1 MKKVILRIVLV
12 LIAIPLLAL
21 VIVSVIFGIANRTNG
36 RIMSSGE
43 LRKYLVYVP
52 ESYNPDEPVPLVIT
66 IHGFAQ
72 WPANQMRISQW
83 NDLADE
89 YGFIVVYPS
98 GTGFPLRWRVHSEDP
113 ESGDP
118 EKEVLFISDLID
130 KLEEQYNIDPNR
142 IYANGLSNG
151 GGMSL
156 LLACNLSERIA
167 AIGGVA
173 GAYVTPL
180 EKCNPSRAVPLIVF
194 HGVADP
200 IVPFHGGPSGS
211 FDIPFPDI
219 PIWAGDYALKNS
231 CDLKPIILLDSG
243 AITGVRY
250 ADCANGTTVEFFTIV
265 DGGHTWPGGEALP
278 EWITGKTSMEIDATG
293 LMWEF
298 FSQYQVDKP

>member
-1 MKKVILRIVLV
+1 MKKVILRIFLI
-12 LIAIPLLAL
+12 LIAIPLIAI
-21 VIVSVIFGIANRTNG
+21 VILGIMFGIANRTNG

-52 ESYNPDEPVPLVIT
+52 DSYNPDEPTPLVIT

-98 GTGFPLRWRVHSEDP
+98 GTDFPLRWRVYSEDP
-113 ESGDP
+113 DSGDP
-118 EKEVLFISDLID
+118 EKEVAFFSDLID
-130 KLEEQYNIDPNR
+130 KLEGQYNIDPTR

-156 LLACNLSERIA
+156 LLACELSERIT

-173 GAYVTPL
+173 GAYMTPL
-180 EKCNPSRAVPLIVF
+180 ENCNPIRTVPMIAF
-194 HGVADP
+194 HGMADP
-200 IVPFHGGPSGS
+200 IVPFQGGPSRS
-211 FDIPFPDI
+211 FDVPFPDI
-219 PIWAGDYALKNS
+219 PTWVNDYAIMNACNPVSETLM
-231 CDLKPIILLDSG
+231 DSG
-243 AITGVRY
+243 AVKGIRFSNCTDDSAVVFY
-250 ADCANGTTVEFFTIV
+250 SIV

-278 EWITGKTSMEIDATG
+278 EWITGKTSMEIDASR

-298 FSQYQVDKP
+298 FNQYSIP